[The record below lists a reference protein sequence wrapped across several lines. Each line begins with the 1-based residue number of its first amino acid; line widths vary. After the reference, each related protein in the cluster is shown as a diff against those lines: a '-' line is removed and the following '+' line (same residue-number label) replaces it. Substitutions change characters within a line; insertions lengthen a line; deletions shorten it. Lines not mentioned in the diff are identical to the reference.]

1 MIKETFDGLPL
12 IAGVKT
18 GSENS
23 LLGLFSAIW
32 SMDSCSNPSRSQSL
46 SNSLSKKRELIGL
59 SVVVLQRIHNSAADI
74 FQCCNKRLNLIGSDL
89 FFNHG
94 SYIGFKFVRY
104 KKRIIKLSDIVINL
118 FTELLHTS
126 SN

>member
-1 MIKETFDGLPL
+1 MKSPKFSSCSKQVGEMIKETFDGLPL

-18 GSENS
+18 GSEKTACWGCFRLYGRWTHVQILPEASLCRIRYQKGN
-23 LLGLFSAIW
+23 LLG
-32 SMDSCSNPSRSQSL
+32 SRSS
-46 SNSLSKKRELIGL
+46 SSK
-59 SVVVLQRIHNSAADI
+59 RIHNSAADI

-104 KKRIIKLSDIVINL
+104 KNELSN
-118 FTELLHTS
+118 
-126 SN
+126 

>member
-46 SNSLSKKRELIGL
+46 SNSLSKKGTYWALGR
-59 SVVVLQRIHNSAADI
+59 RPPKNP
-74 FQCCNKRLNLIGSDL
+74 
-89 FFNHG
+89 
-94 SYIGFKFVRY
+94 
-104 KKRIIKLSDIVINL
+104 
-118 FTELLHTS
+118 
-126 SN
+126 